1 MFNLYQARL
10 TDAQINEVNLRGW
23 EAHKLY
29 VDLQLLFGSDEKGIA
44 AVFAAN
50 AYFRHTAIVDVESL
64 EEVFE
69 VTNVGPLTNVTR
81 VGQMRSCS
89 VGDVVIRADHKGGAV
104 CLPMGWAVL
113 TEQQVREWECMVT
126 TVMLMGD
133 PI

>member
-10 TDAQINEVNLRGW
+10 TDEQINEVNSKGW

-29 VDLQLLFGSDEKGIA
+29 ADLQFLYGSDDEGIA

-50 AYFRHTAIVDVESL
+50 TYFRHTAIVDVESL

-104 CLPMGWAVL
+104 CLAMGWATL
-113 TEQQVREWECMVT
+113 TEEQVREWECMVT
-126 TVMLMGD
+126 TCMLIGE